1 MRTDTVYSIDQALQ
15 DRARLA
21 VLDRLALLDSAPEEA
36 FDRLVR
42 LAARLTGSPIGL
54 AVLVGGDRQFFKAQT
69 GLPGASQ
76 RETSLEHSLCKH
88 VVATAAPLVVGDAR
102 LDDRGREWRTS
113 PDSELVAYLGMP
125 LVCEDECIGS
135 LCVIDARPR
144 DWSDDD
150 VAAMHDLAGAMM
162 VELSLRLAVEDQR
175 RAVAQL
181 TASEARYASLV
192 AAMGDGVILRY
203 ADGTIEPCNAAAT
216 KILGLSADQLSG
228 RTPVDGRWRTV
239 HEDGSPFADSDHPAM
254 TTLRTGETQRDV
266 VVGIHR
272 PDGTLIWTSVTTEPL
287 VAPGE
292 TAPYAAICS
301 ISDITEHRADAAA
314 LITHASEQQALR
326 TVATLIA
333 SGAQPRTVFAAAATH
348 AALVLGSITGAVFCL
363 EPSGEAR
370 LVGAYSR
377 PGSTDL
383 PVGNLLNLDGP
394 TASAA
399 ALRSGRSEARHY
411 ETSRAG
417 LLDGP
422 ELPLRSGAATP
433 IMLDGHLWGVVGV
446 AWPDGAA
453 SDPDVLTR
461 LALFA
466 DLVGLAVTGSEAREQ
481 LAMVASTDH
490 LTGLANQRTFSDRLD
505 DEVRRARR
513 HGRPLSLVLID
524 IDHFKL
530 VNDTHGHDAGNRV
543 LAELANR
550 LTDLRRGGEI
560 IARVGG
566 EEFAWILPEANAGEA
581 HAAAERVRLAVAAT
595 PFSGIG
601 RLTTSV
607 GICTLADASSARELF
622 RHADLAL
629 YWAKSLGRNTT
640 FRYSPETLELLPPDE
655 QSRRLEAAR
664 TLAAVRALA
673 AAVDAKDSS
682 TQRHSERVAELAS
695 AIARVLGWDGTR
707 IDLLHAA
714 AVVHDVGKIAIP
726 DHLLRK
732 TGRLTADE
740 YEQIKPHPAIG
751 ARMVADLLTPE
762 QATWIRHH
770 HERFD
775 GAGYPDGLSLTD
787 IPEGARILAVADTW
801 DAMTVARPYG
811 TPRSTEDALE
821 EIERCRGRQLCPD
834 AVAAFLQ
841 LYAADALPGVVATP
855 VALRPALKLA
865 A

>member
-1 MRTDTVYSIDQALQ
+1 MLYLTDHPVDPALR
-15 DRARLA
+15 DPARLA
-21 VLDRLALLDSAPEEA
+21 LVERLSLLDGEPDEA
-36 FDRLVR
+36 FGHLTR
-42 LAARLTGSPIGL
+42 LAARLTGSPTGL
-54 AVLVGGDRQFFKAQT
+54 ARLVHGGARDTTAADALCDRVIATGERLVLRDT
-69 GLPGASQ
+69 GLAD
-76 RETSLEHSLCKH
+76 
-88 VVATAAPLVVGDAR
+88 VVAFA
-102 LDDRGREWRTS
+102 
-113 PDSELVAYLGMP
+113 GMP
-125 LVCEDECIGS
+125 LVCEGQCIGS
-135 LCVIDARPR
+135 IGVIDARPR
-144 DWSDDD
+144 DWSDDEL
-150 VAAMHDLAGAMM
+150 AAVRDLAGAAMG
-162 VELSLRLAVEDQR
+162 ELALRLAVADER
-175 RAVAQL
+175 RAIEQL

-192 AAMGDGVILRY
+192 DAMSDGVILRY

-216 KILGLSADQLSG
+216 EILGLSLDAPSG
-228 RTPVDGRWRTV
+228 RAQIDGRVRTI
-239 HEDGSPFADSDHPAM
+239 HEDGTPFLDTEHPAM

-266 VVGIHR
+266 VVGIQR
-272 PDGTLIWTSVTTEPL
+272 PDGRLTWVSVTTEPL
-287 VAPGE
+287 FAPGA
-292 TAPYAAICS
+292 TAPYAAVCS
-301 ISDITEHRADAAA
+301 LADITKRRADAAA
-314 LITHASEQQALR
+314 LATHASEQQALR

-333 SGAQPRTVFAAAATH
+333 SGAQPRAVFATAAKH

-370 LVGAYSR
+370 LVGAYAG
-377 PGSTDL
+377 PGYPQL
-383 PVGNLLNLDGP
+383 PVGNLLDLGAA

-399 ALRSGRSEARHY
+399 ALRSGRSEAREY
-411 ETSRAG
+411 EASRAG
-417 LLDGP
+417 LQDGP
-422 ELPLRSGAATP
+422 EMPFRSGAATP
-433 IMLDGHLWGVVGV
+433 IMLDGRLWGLVSV
-446 AWPDGAA
+446 AWTDA
-453 SDPDVLTR
+453 SARDPEVLTR

-481 LAMVASTDH
+481 LSMVASTDH
-490 LTGLANQRTFSDRLD
+490 LTGLANQRTFSDRLE
-505 DEVRRARR
+505 DEVHRARR
-513 HGRPLSLVLID
+513 HHRPLSLVLID
-524 IDHFKL
+524 LDHFKL

-550 LTDLRRGGEI
+550 LSGLRRGGEI

-566 EEFAWILPEANAGEA
+566 EEFAWILPEATADEA
-581 HAAAERVRLAVAAT
+581 LAAAERVRLAVAAT
-595 PFSGIG
+595 PFAGIG
-601 RLTTSV
+601 RLTTSA
-607 GICTLADASSARELF
+607 GICALSDAASARELF

-682 TQRHSERVAELAS
+682 TQRHSERVAALAS
-695 AIARVLGWDGTR
+695 AIARDLGWDRTR

-714 AVVHDVGKIAIP
+714 AIVHDVGKIAIP

-732 TGRLTADE
+732 AGRLTLDE

-775 GAGYPDGLSLTD
+775 GAGYPDGLSGQD

-811 TPRSTEDALE
+811 TPRSITDALA
-821 EIERCRGRQLCPD
+821 EIDRSVGRQLCPD

-841 LYAADALPGVVATP
+841 LHEAGMLPGIVEEP
-855 VALRPALKLA
+855 LRDVQAIA